1 MPRAPRKLA
10 PKRAPK
16 RVRRSIPDSQQLA
29 GIKQG
34 VGRAVAKAFGATV
47 SRRKNRRGG
56 RRGPNMSYNP
66 CCHDAF
72 HMHHLPLPRPV
83 GPYTVIRTTQVIES
97 DAPLMILGPVY
108 DPDKSC
114 WTNILGYGALDIS
127 KKWTDANNLYRYVF
141 ESMKNTTWKAAQATP
156 SAFSVQVMNP
166 GALQTTQ
173 GIVYAGRVRTSF
185 KATEQTSQVNDTAQQ
200 LVSYNMPRLM
210 ASAKLAFRGVQVD
223 AVPFNMSRL
232 AEFTTVEDENA
243 GTTAVTGRGADFAGF
258 NPQFYYNPNK
268 LNLQYLICCEWRV
281 RFDPSN
287 PAQASHIQH
296 THADESIWMRALHT
310 AEAMGNGVVDIA
322 DKVAQTGNAIFGATA
337 SAYRAGRGMRAIGG
351 AAQLALA

>member
-1 MPRAPRKLA
+1 MARAPRKLI
-10 PKRAPK
+10 PKRKPRKA
-16 RVRRSIPDSQQLA
+16 RRSIPDSQQLA

-34 VGRAVAKAFGATV
+34 VGRAVARAFGATV

-66 CCHDAF
+66 CVHDAF

-83 GPYTVIRTTQVIES
+83 GPYTVIRTTQVITS
-97 DAPLMILGPVY
+97 KLPLMILGPVY
-108 DPDKSC
+108 DPDNSC
-114 WTNILGYGALDIS
+114 WTNICGYGALDIA
-127 KKWTDANNLYRYVF
+127 KKWTDADSLFRYVF
-141 ESMKNTTWKAAQATP
+141 ESLSKNTWNAAQVVP

-166 GALQTTQ
+166 GALQTTH
-173 GIVYAGRVRTSF
+173 GIVYGGRIRTAY
-185 KATEQTSQVNDTAQQ
+185 KVTSQSGKIEDSCQE

-223 AVPFNMSRL
+223 AVPFNMARL
-232 AEFTTVEDENA
+232 SDFSVVETEA
-243 GTTAVTGRGADFAGF
+243 SGTTAVTGKGSDFAGF
-258 NPQFYYNPNK
+258 NPQFYFNPDK
-268 LNLQYLICCEWRV
+268 IELQYLVCCEWRV

-287 PAQASHIQH
+287 PAQASHVQH
-296 THADESIWMRALHT
+296 THADESIWMRALHA

-337 SAYRAGRGMRAIGG
+337 GAYRAARGMRALGG